1 LTFTFKFCMV
11 LPFFKYKYEKEVNM
25 EQVMTKE
32 RNKFSI
38 WIQAVRA
45 FSFTASS
52 VPVLLGAALALHYP
66 GKVMWILL
74 PVVYIA
80 GLLIHAA
87 TNLINDYFDY
97 KKGVDKDYTFGS
109 SGVILQELLPAKQ
122 ILIGG
127 FILFGITAALGVI
140 LVAVRGVPI
149 LILGLIGLIGG
160 YLYTG
165 YPWGYK
171 YYGLG
176 DFLVFILMGPLM
188 VIGSYYSLTGTYHHS
203 ILLISLPV
211 GFLVAA
217 ILQSNNTRDI
227 KHDKEAGVKT
237 LENILGHKAAKVV
250 YYFLVSAA
258 YLSVVVMVAYKIL
271 PIWSLGVILTLPLA
285 IKNIKKVSKS
295 HPDKPEEI
303 ATIDVE
309 TAQLHFGFGLL
320 LIISIVVFHFF
331 Q

>member
-1 LTFTFKFCMV
+1 
-11 LPFFKYKYEKEVNM
+11 M
-25 EQVMTKE
+25 EQVITKQ
-32 RNKFSI
+32 RSKFSI
-38 WIQAVRA
+38 WVQAVRA

-52 VPVLLGAALALHYP
+52 VPVLLGAALALHHP
-66 GKVMWILL
+66 GKVLWILL

-97 KKGVDKDYTFGS
+97 KKGVDKNYTFGS

-127 FILFGITAALGVI
+127 IVLFGITAALGVI

-149 LILGLIGLIGG
+149 LTLGLIGLIGG

-176 DFLVFILMGPLM
+176 DFLVFLLMGPLM

-227 KHDKEAGVKT
+227 KHDLEAGVKT
-237 LENILGHKAAKVV
+237 LENILGHKAAKIG
-250 YYFLVSAA
+250 YYFSLLAA
-258 YLSVVVMVAYKIL
+258 YISVGLMVVFKIL
-271 PIWSLGVILTLPLA
+271 PVWSLGVILTLPLA
-285 IKNIKKVSKS
+285 LKNIKKMSKS
-295 HPDKPEEI
+295 RTDKPGEI
-303 ATIDVE
+303 AAIDVE

-320 LIISIVVFHFF
+320 LIISLVVFHFL

>member
-1 LTFTFKFCMV
+1 
-11 LPFFKYKYEKEVNM
+11 M
-25 EQVMTKE
+25 EDNNKNE
-32 RNKFSI
+32 RSKFSI

-52 VPVLLGAALALHYP
+52 VPVLLGAALALNYP
-66 GKVMWILL
+66 GKVMWVLL
-74 PVVYIA
+74 PVVFFA

-87 TNLINDYFDY
+87 TNLVSDYYDY

-109 SGVILQELLPAKQ
+109 SGVIVQGLLPAKQ

-127 FILFGITAALGVI
+127 LVLFAITATLGI
-140 LVAVRGVPI
+140 LLVVVRGLPM
-149 LILGLIGLIGG
+149 LIIGLIGLIGG

-165 YPWGYK
+165 HPWGYK

-188 VIGSYYSLTGTYHHS
+188 VIGSYYALTGHYHYYV
-203 ILLISLPV
+203 LLISLPV

-217 ILQSNNTRDI
+217 ILQANNTRDI

-237 LENILGHKAAKVV
+237 LENILGHKAAKVAYCFSV
-250 YYFLVSAA
+250 LAA
-258 YLSVVVMVAYKIL
+258 YLSVALMVIFKIL
-271 PIWSLGVILTLPLA
+271 PVWSLAVVLTLPPALK
-285 IKNIKKVSKS
+285 IIKKLAKS
-295 HPDKPEEI
+295 RPDKPEEI

-320 LIISIVVFHFF
+320 LIISVVVFHFVH
-331 Q
+331 